1 VLSYQAL
8 INQVNKGSF
17 APVYLFFGE
26 EKYLQEELTDKV
38 AVTFLEED
46 SEYGR
51 EKLGGNSFSLE
62 ELLARLGQPDLFAR
76 RRLLIVDNPSY
87 LVSTGKAEENN
98 QSENENPA
106 PEHEKSHKAEEN
118 NQSENENPAPEHEK
132 SHGELLANYLA
143 GHGTGS
149 PDSILIFLADKVDRR
164 KKLFKLI
171 DEKGAVVEC
180 AGLKGKILASW
191 IRSKVSSLGKN
202 IEQPALERLLAA
214 GDHNLHYLSN
224 ELEKYC
230 SYLGTDQKN
239 ITLHVV
245 ETLFSG
251 DIQGDVFKLSDA
263 IAGGDT
269 SGAHDLLDLLL
280 RRREKPLLI
289 FFMLVRHYRLLLQA
303 HCLMK
308 DGLPQ
313 SEFVSALEVHPFV
326 ARKLREQAVSYNRHA
341 LEEVLLALQEVDRHI
356 KTGRVE
362 PAQALKLI
370 LSRIDYIQSSS
381 SRGV

>member
-1 VLSYQAL
+1 MLSYQAL

-87 LVSTGKAEENN
+87 LVSTG
-98 QSENENPA
+98 
-106 PEHEKSHKAEEN
+106 KAEEN

-381 SRGV
+381 SCGV